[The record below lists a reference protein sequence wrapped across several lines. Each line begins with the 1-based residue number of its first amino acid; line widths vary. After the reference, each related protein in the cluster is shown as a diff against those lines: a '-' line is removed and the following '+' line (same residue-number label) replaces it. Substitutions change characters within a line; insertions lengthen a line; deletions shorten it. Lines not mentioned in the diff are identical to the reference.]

1 MGLGLGWGLGC
12 TCVPG
17 EAGALQIPFLGQDCS
32 TGLKL
37 CPDFFRRF
45 INFLSEPEP
54 SFELPAKIILFC
66 WFVGFFFPSLRP
78 HGFL

>member
-1 MGLGLGWGLGC
+1 MALLRGLIPALNLLPFDVPCSRSQGPGMDVGLGWGLGC

-37 CPDFFRRF
+37 CPEF
-45 INFLSEPEP
+45 SE
-54 SFELPAKIILFC
+54 
-66 WFVGFFFPSLRP
+66 GSLT
-78 HGFL
+78 F